1 MKKVIIILTLSCLLP
16 FIGIGCKTRASNL
29 VLLNT
34 GVSAVTTATLL
45 KYPPIR
51 PEIKVAAAVI
61 CASSQGTNAS
71 PDAIRDALG
80 QTHWTDQ
87 SLVIL
92 SASLNLF
99 SMATANLS
107 SQEAYRPYA
116 QAVCDGLNFGLAIT
130 EINTVPSVARSPKA
144 AESLG
149 VPLRYAPKFPQL
161 K

>member
-1 MKKVIIILTLSCLLP
+1 MKKSIITLTLACLLP
-16 FIGIGCKTRASNL
+16 FVGTGCKTRASNL

-51 PEIKVAAAVI
+51 PEIAVAAAVI
-61 CASSQGTNAS
+61 CASAQGTNAS
-71 PDAIRDALG
+71 PEALRNALG
-80 QTHWTDQ
+80 QSQWSDQ

-99 SMATANLS
+99 SLATANLS
-107 SQEAYRPYA
+107 NQEAYRPYA

-130 EINTVPSVARSPKA
+130 EINTAPSVARSPKA
-144 AESLG
+144 AEALG
-149 VPLRYAPKFPQL
+149 VPLRYAEKFPQL